1 LEKTMSTLIL
11 KRFHC
16 VTETNEPGS
25 DSPYFLTFV
34 GDITNGNTAM
44 KMTRQGNWHNEVD
57 EGEIWQ
63 VNATVAD
70 GFNFKPATTLVL
82 CAMVEEDEGLDI
94 SNAEVEQ
101 IQAALAQRLNQF
113 RATGANVI
121 KPIITNSMAQTM
133 RARIV
138 VSLLTN
144 AGAGDDIV
152 GVKAL
157 KLNGNTGEQALV
169 SLVGDGGHYR
179 VRYGVA

>member
-1 LEKTMSTLIL
+1 MSKLIL
-11 KRFHC
+11 KRFQC
-16 VTETNEPGS
+16 VTETDEVGA

-34 GDITNGNTAM
+34 GDITTGKTAL
-44 KMTRQGNWHNEVD
+44 KLTRQGNWHNEVD
-57 EGEIWQ
+57 QGEIWQ

-70 GFNFKPATTLVL
+70 GFDFKPAKTLVL

-94 SNAEVEQ
+94 SSAEVEQ
-101 IQAALAQRLNQF
+101 MQAALAQRLNQY

-121 KPIITNSMAQTM
+121 KPIITNGMAQMM
-133 RARIV
+133 R
-138 VSLLTN
+138 SLVLMSTITS
-144 AGAGDDIV
+144 AGANDDLV

-157 KLNGNTGEQALV
+157 TLNGNSGEQALV

>member
-1 LEKTMSTLIL
+1 MSQLIL

-16 VTETNEPGS
+16 VTETDEVGA

-34 GDITNGNTAM
+34 GDIVNGKTSLRL
-44 KMTRQGNWHNEVD
+44 TRQGNWHNEVD
-57 EGEIWQ
+57 QGEIWQ

-70 GFNFKPATTLVL
+70 GFDFKPARTLVL

-94 SNAEVEQ
+94 SGNEIESM
-101 IQAALAQRLNQF
+101 QAAMAQRLNQY

-121 KPIITNSMAQTM
+121 KPIITNGMAQLL
-133 RARIV
+133 R
-138 VSLLTN
+138 SLVLMSTLSS
-144 AGAGDDIV
+144 AGARDDIV

-157 KLNGNTGEQALV
+157 KLSGNAGEQALV

-179 VRYGVA
+179 VRYAVA

>member
-1 LEKTMSTLIL
+1 MSKLIL

-16 VTETNEPGS
+16 VTETNEVGA

-44 KMTRQGNWHNEVD
+44 KLTRQGNWHNEVD

-82 CAMVEEDEGLDI
+82 CAMIEEDEGLDI
-94 SNAEVEQ
+94 NNAEVEQ

-113 RATGANVI
+113 RATGANVV
-121 KPIITNSMAQTM
+121 KPIITSSMVQTM
-133 RARIV
+133 RARMM
-138 VSLLTN
+138 VSLLTS
-144 AGAGDDIV
+144 AGKNDDIV